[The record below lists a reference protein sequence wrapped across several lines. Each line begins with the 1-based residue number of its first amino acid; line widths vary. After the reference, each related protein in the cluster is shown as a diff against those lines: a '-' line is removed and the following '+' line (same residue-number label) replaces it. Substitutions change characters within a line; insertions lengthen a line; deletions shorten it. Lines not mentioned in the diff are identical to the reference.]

1 MCVRAGFT
9 KWTNSML
16 EPICSLA
23 AAITVFLQ
31 SCDLDAESAQEE
43 EKEDMFCSCAVLEV
57 ASLEICSL
65 LFVCCACR
73 AVVWMLSQHR
83 RRE

>member
-23 AAITVFLQ
+23 AAIKVFLQ

-43 EKEDMFCSCAVLEV
+43 EKEDMFCSCAVLKW
-57 ASLEICSL
+57 APLK
-65 LFVCCACR
+65 FVRCCLS
-73 AVVWMLSQHR
+73 VVPAEPWFGC
-83 RRE
+83 